1 MSRAARGTARLFLSG
16 CRQRELIATYELSPI
31 SYDPTKATS
40 SHQIKLQ
47 MPIDQKKI
55 DVIRSNQ
62 FLAILDELGVGAFTV
77 DLNRK
82 VKSMNL
88 AAQALMGL
96 KENDVKE
103 KDCREIFT
111 GVPCMTTCLLRGNS
125 NAVTDEPDVEVINEN
140 ETARLLTRMAIPI
153 YDASYQLAGCL
164 TILQDHSPIADLID
178 RIHYEERSLKIILD
192 NLDVG
197 IFTVN
202 RGGYITFFN
211 HKAEKISGYGRRQVL
226 GKSCSTIFGK
236 GEANDLF
243 SLKKS
248 IRKGIKQSVR
258 HEEIISKAGEKV
270 PVRANVIALKNE
282 KDAIVGG
289 LATFHDLTL
298 EHQLDQ
304 VISDRYTFH
313 DMIGKSPE
321 MQKVFET
328 VSVIAGT
335 DATILIEGPTGTG
348 KDLLAKVIH
357 SSSQRASCPFVKVNC
372 AAIPDNLLESEMFG
386 YVKGAF
392 TGADRDKPGRFS
404 EADGGSIFLD
414 EIGELPLS
422 LQAKLLRVLEDR
434 EFYPLGSRHT
444 LKVDVRI
451 LSASNKKLDMLV
463 EDGLFRKDLFY
474 RLNVFR
480 LRLPTLK
487 DRKIDLPLLLRHIL
501 RRLCAARGNHPV
513 NISKS
518 TMEILLKFDYPGN
531 VRELENI
538 LEHALIIS
546 QEQEILPE
554 HLPDYIQQT
563 MAVADGPAQ
572 TVNKLLKRSI
582 PGERERIIQA
592 LNQHGGNRAGT
603 AQALSIDRTT
613 LWRKMK
619 RYNIL

>member
-1 MSRAARGTARLFLSG
+1 
-16 CRQRELIATYELSPI
+16 
-31 SYDPTKATS
+31 
-40 SHQIKLQ
+40 
-47 MPIDQKKI
+47 MPFDQKKI
-55 DVIRSNQ
+55 DVIRSDQ
-62 FLAILDELGVGAFTV
+62 SLAILDELGVGAFTV
-77 DLNRK
+77 NLGRK
-82 VKSMNL
+82 VQSMNL
-88 AAQALMGL
+88 TAQALMGL

-103 KDCREIFT
+103 KDCRDIFT
-111 GVPCMTTCLLRGNS
+111 GVPCMTTCLLKGDS
-125 NAVTDEPDVEVINEN
+125 NAVTDEPDVEIMNEN
-140 ETARLLTRMAIPI
+140 ETPRLLTRMAIPI
-153 YDASYQLAGCL
+153 YDARYQLAGCL

-211 HKAEKISGYGRRQVL
+211 HKAEKISGYDRRQVL
-226 GKSCSTIFGK
+226 GKSCSAIFGK
-236 GEANDLF
+236 GGTNDLF
-243 SLKKS
+243 LSKES
-248 IRKGIKQSVR
+248 IQKGLKQSVR
-258 HEEIISKAGEKV
+258 QGEIISNAGEKV
-270 PVRANVIALKNE
+270 PIRANVIALKNE

-304 VISDRYTFH
+304 VIRDRYTFH

-335 DATILIEGPTGTG
+335 SATILIEGPTGTG

-386 YVKGAF
+386 YLKGAF
-392 TGADRDKPGRFS
+392 TGADRDKPGRFD

-414 EIGELPLS
+414 EIGELPLP

-444 LKVDVRI
+444 RKVDVRI
-451 LSASNKKLDMLV
+451 LSASNKKLDQLV
-463 EDGLFRKDLFY
+463 KDGLFREDLFY

-480 LRLPTLK
+480 LRLPKLK

-501 RRLCAARGNHPV
+501 RRLCAARGSHPV
-513 NISKS
+513 NISKA
-518 TMEILLKFDYPGN
+518 TLELLLKFDYPGN

-554 HLPDYIQQT
+554 HLPEHVRCPTPTPETKTELPNFYTDT
-563 MAVADGPAQ
+563 SA
-572 TVNKLLKRSI
+572 S
-582 PGERERIIQA
+582 RERQKIIQA
-592 LNQHGGNRAGT
+592 LNQHDGNRTET
-603 AQALSIDRTT
+603 ARVLGMDRTT

-619 RYNIL
+619 RYNIR